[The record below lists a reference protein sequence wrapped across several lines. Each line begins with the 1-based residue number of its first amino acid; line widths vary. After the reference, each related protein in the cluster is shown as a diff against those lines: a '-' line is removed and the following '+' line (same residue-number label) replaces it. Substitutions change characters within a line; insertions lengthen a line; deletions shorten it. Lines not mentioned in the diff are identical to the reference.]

1 MAYTPTVWKDRDV
14 ENPRTYTARQN
25 EDGSITFFDAP
36 GEIREQGTPVNASNM
51 NKIEEQLYKNDLEA
65 VKIGDTQTISG
76 QKNFTSNIESHKNG
90 VALAIK
96 NPNLTFGEVPST
108 ECYNSITFEDK
119 RGNAAGILDHAN
131 AANGNDFNRWLLRYS
146 VDGVTKQTGI
156 ENLKTASDNKTT
168 LKFTT
173 DYMDFSY
180 PYINNGSMKVRNPAT
195 SFAKNKTGQC
205 YINFWTGDNLQTG
218 FINSFVQNGHSTTN
232 ITACYPKNDGTS
244 NAYRSGLTVRCNP
257 DGKGYAFLDYAPD
270 AGANNNHI
278 PTTAWVRKKA
288 FPNYAS
294 GVAISSGITAPSD
307 GLIVL
312 FEKSQSGFLNGSFT
326 VNSVKVCEWN
336 TLDGGRSSLT
346 FVVQK
351 GDLIKFTNATATL
364 FPLS

>member
-1 MAYTPTVWKDRDV
+1 MATEEIEISKLEFTEELASDNLIPV
-14 ENPRTYTARQN
+14 ESATDTKATSLQILKNWLSSFFV
-25 EDGSITFFDAP
+25 GIT
-36 GEIREQGTPVNASNM
+36 NA
-51 NKIEEQLYKNDLEA
+51 
-65 VKIGDTQTISG
+65 QTITG

-108 ECYNSITFEDK
+108 ECYNSITFGDK
-119 RGNAAGILDHAN
+119 SGNTTGILDHAN
-131 AANGNDFNRWLLRYS
+131 AVNGNDYNRWLLRYS
-146 VDGVTKQTGI
+146 VNGNLVQRGI

-180 PYINNGSMKVRNPAT
+180 PYINNSSMKVRNPAT
-195 SFAKNKTGQC
+195 SFAENKTGQC

-218 FINSFVQNGHSTTN
+218 FINSFIQNGYSTTN

-244 NAYRSGLTVRCNP
+244 NVYGSGLTVRCNP
-257 DGKGYAFLDYAPD
+257 DGKGYAYLDYAPD

-278 PTTAWVRKKA
+278 PTTSWVRNKV
-288 FPNYAS
+288 FPDYSA
-294 GVAISSGITAPSD
+294 GIAISSKTTAPSD

-312 FEKSQSGFLNGSFT
+312 SEKTQSGFLYGSFT
-326 VNSVKVCEWN
+326 VNSVKVCKWS
-336 TLDGGRSSLT
+336 TLDGARSNQT

-351 GDLIKFTNATATL
+351 GDLIEFTNATANL